1 MEMDLEQALEWAKE
15 KNHAILITTRKDGR
29 AQSSDIS
36 FTLKERKFCIS
47 ATASR
52 AKTSNLLRENR
63 AVLHITSPDTWSY
76 ISFDGI
82 VEVTAPAQEP
92 NDDVNQELTDIYR
105 RVLGQEHP
113 DWDEFQQAM
122 IKDQRLVLRFVPL
135 HAVGMLN

>member
-1 MEMDLEQALEWAKE
+1 MDLEQALEWAKE

-52 AKTSNLLRENR
+52 AKTRNLLRDNR
-63 AVLHITSPDTWSY
+63 AVLHITSPETWSY

-92 NDDVNQELTDIYR
+92 NDDVNQELAEIYQR
-105 RVLGQEHP
+105 ILGEEHP
-113 DWDEFQQAM
+113 NWEEFQQAM
-122 IKDQRLVLRFVPL
+122 INDGRLVLRFVPKS
-135 HAVGMLN
+135 AVGMEN

>member
-52 AKTSNLLRENR
+52 AKTRNLLRDNR
-63 AVLHITSPDTWSY
+63 AVLHITSPETWSY
-76 ISFDGI
+76 ISFDGS
-82 VEVTAPAQEP
+82 VEVTAPAKTK
-92 NDDVNQELTDIYR
+92 NDDTNQELAEIYQQI
-105 RVLGQEHP
+105 LGEEHP
-113 DWDEFQQAM
+113 NWDEFQQAM
-122 IKDQRLVLRFVPL
+122 IDDKRLVLRFVPQR
-135 HAVGMLN
+135 AVGMLN